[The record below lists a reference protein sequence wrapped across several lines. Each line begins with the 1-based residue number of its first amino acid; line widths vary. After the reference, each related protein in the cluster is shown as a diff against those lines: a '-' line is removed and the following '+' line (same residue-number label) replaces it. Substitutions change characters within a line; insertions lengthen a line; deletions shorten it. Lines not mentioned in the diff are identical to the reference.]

1 MRNKVVGIRLTPEQE
16 DRVLI
21 HAARHRIKKLTSMAQ
36 VIFEEGLTLMD
47 GQLAEDAKRGKE

>member
-21 HAARHRIKKLTSMAQ
+21 HATRHKIKKLTSMAQ
-36 VIFEEGLTLMD
+36 VIFEEGLALMD
-47 GQLAEDAKRGKE
+47 GTLKEEGRKE